1 MTGTRLLNIIVTL
14 SALGLIG
21 SCSDDPTAP
30 DPMPLPEP
38 SSFVATVTNPYFPL
52 IPGTMWFYEASD
64 GSETN
69 TVEVLSETR
78 TILSITATI
87 VHDQVFTDEE
97 LTEDTFDWYAQD
109 SDGNVWYLGEDSRE
123 LEDGE
128 VVSTEGSW
136 EAGVNGAQAGIIMW
150 ADPGAHIGEEY
161 RQEFAEGE
169 AEDLGKVISVG
180 ESVTVPIGSFTGCI
194 KTEDRN
200 LLEPGTTENKFYCP
214 DVGTVLEYPTQSPSE
229 RTELVELTSPEISRR

>member
-1 MTGTRLLNIIVTL
+1 MTSTGLLKTVIAL
-14 SALGLIG
+14 WALGLTG

-38 SSFVATVTNPYFPL
+38 GSFVATVTNPYFPL
-52 IPGTMWFYEASD
+52 IPGTTWFYAASD
-64 GSETN
+64 GSETS
-69 TVEVLSETR
+69 TVEVLNETR
-78 TILSITATI
+78 TILGITATI
-87 VHDQVFTDEE
+87 VHDQVFTGGE

-123 LEDGE
+123 LENGE

-169 AEDLGKVISVG
+169 AEDVGKVVSVG
-180 ESVTVPIGSFTGCI
+180 ESVSVSNGSFTGCI

-200 LLEPGTTENKFYCP
+200 LLESGSTENKFYCP
-214 DVGTVLEYPTQSPSE
+214 DVGTVLEFPVQSPSD
-229 RTELVELTSPEISRR
+229 RTELVERTSP